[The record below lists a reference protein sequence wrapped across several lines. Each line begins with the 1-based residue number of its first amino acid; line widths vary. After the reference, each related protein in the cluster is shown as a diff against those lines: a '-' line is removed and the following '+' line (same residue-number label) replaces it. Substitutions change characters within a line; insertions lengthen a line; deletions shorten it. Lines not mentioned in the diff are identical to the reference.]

1 MLEELR
7 RGSHSAE
14 ELTDEL
20 DVLLHGV
27 LRGNAVSALPGL
39 ELGLALEVEH
49 SGLVLVL
56 GVAELGLLEERI
68 DLELLL
74 VGELASNLGVF
85 LELLGGSFK
94 LFLKRH

>member
-1 MLEELR
+1 
-7 RGSHSAE
+7 
-14 ELTDEL
+14 
-20 DVLLHGV
+20 
-27 LRGNAVSALPGL
+27 VSALPGL

-49 SGLVLVL
+49 AGLVLVL
-56 GVAELGLLEERI
+56 SIAELGLLEERV

-74 VGELASNLGVF
+74 IGEVSSYLGIF